1 MAAYSFTSEMW
12 LWQSNGGTAWSFI
25 ALPQDVSDEIEGTV
39 PVKGGFGSVK
49 VDVTIGATEWST
61 SLFPST
67 EYDSYILPVKK
78 PVRVKEKLELGDQVT
93 VTVSPVFG
101 SD

>member
-1 MAAYSFTSEMW
+1 MAAYTFTSEMW
-12 LWQSNGGTAWSFI
+12 LWQSNGGTAWTFI
-25 ALPQDVSDEIEGTV
+25 TLPQDVSDEIEDTV
-39 PVKGGFGSVK
+39 PMKGGFGSVK

-67 EYDSYILPVKK
+67 EYYSYILPVKK
-78 PVRVKEKLELGDQVT
+78 PVRVKEKLDHGDQVV

>member
-1 MAAYSFTSEMW
+1 MATYNFTSEMW
-12 LWQSNGGTAWSFI
+12 LWQSNGGTAWTFI
-25 ALPQDVSDEIEGTV
+25 TLPQDVSDEIEGTV

-67 EYDSYILPVKK
+67 EYNSYVLPVKK
-78 PVRVKEKLELGDQVT
+78 PVRAKEKLDHGDQVN

-101 SD
+101 PD

>member
-1 MAAYSFTSEMW
+1 MATYTFTSEMW
-12 LWQSNGGTAWSFI
+12 LWQSNGGTAWTFI
-25 ALPQDVSDEIEGTV
+25 TLPQDVSDEIEDTV
-39 PVKGGFGSVK
+39 PMKGGFGSVK

-67 EYDSYILPVKK
+67 ESESYVLPVKK
-78 PVRVKEKLELGDQVT
+78 PVRVKETLDHGDQVT
-93 VTVSPVFG
+93 VTVSPVFD

>member
-1 MAAYSFTSEMW
+1 MAAYTFTSEMW
-12 LWQSNGGTAWSFI
+12 LWQSNGGTAWTFI
-25 ALPQDVSDEIEGTV
+25 TLPHDVSDEIEGTV

-78 PVRVKEKLELGDQVT
+78 PVRVKENLDHGDQVN

-101 SD
+101 PD